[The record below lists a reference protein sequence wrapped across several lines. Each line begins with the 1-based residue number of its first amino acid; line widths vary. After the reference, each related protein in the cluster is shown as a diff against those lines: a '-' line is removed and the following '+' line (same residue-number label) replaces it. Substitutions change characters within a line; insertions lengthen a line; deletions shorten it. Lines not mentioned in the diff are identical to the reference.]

1 MEPGPLTAALKQKA
15 LELGF
20 QLAGACPAVT
30 PPGFDHFRQWL
41 AAGYAGEMRYLAD
54 RADARQHPRFVLDG
68 CRSLLMLAA
77 VYPAADLSPAGAG
90 EGKISRYALGDD
102 YHDLLR
108 ARLHQLAD
116 FHRRLA
122 PGAKVRGVVDT
133 APLLEREFAQLAGLG
148 WIGKNTL
155 LLNRRLGS
163 WFFLAALLTSEVLS
177 YDQPTGTGHCG
188 TCRACLDACPT
199 GALVDAG
206 KLDARR
212 CISYLTIELSG
223 PVPRDLR
230 ESLGDWV
237 FGCDIC
243 QEVCPWNRRASVGP
257 DAGRIANPSYNPA
270 ELAPLFFLDDA
281 AFRAR
286 FRHTPLWRP
295 RRRGLL
301 RSAALILGNRPHE
314 SALAALLHGLGDA
327 EPLVRGACAWALGR
341 CDRPAA
347 RESLRA
353 RLLVE
358 TDDEVRLE
366 IRAALA
372 GSGLPL
378 LTCPATPAGTRT
390 GKRAAN
396 LGKQ

>member
-1 MEPGPLTAALKQKA
+1 
-15 LELGF
+15 
-20 QLAGACPAVT
+20 
-30 PPGFDHFRQWL
+30 
-41 AAGYAGEMRYLAD
+41 MRYLAD
-54 RADARQHPRFVLDG
+54 RADACQHPRFVLDG

-77 VYPAADLSPAGAG
+77 VYPAADLSPAGTG
-90 EGKISRYALGDD
+90 EGKISRYALGND
-102 YHDLLR
+102 YHDLLH

-116 FHRRLA
+116 FHRRLL

-163 WFFLAALLTSEVLS
+163 WFFLAALLTTAELS
-177 YDQPTGTGHCG
+177 YDQPIETGHCG

-199 GALVDAG
+199 GALVDAW

-212 CISYLTIELSG
+212 CISYLTIELGG
-223 PVPRDLR
+223 PVPQDLR
-230 ESLGDWV
+230 ELLGDWV

-243 QEVCPWNRRASVGP
+243 QEVCPWNQRALRSTEELAGDGP
-257 DAGRIANPSYNPA
+257 DFRPTKMGPSLSPIPPASGGNPA
-270 ELAPLFFLDDA
+270 ELTPLFFLDDA

-314 SALAALLHGLGDA
+314 AALAALAHGLGDP

-341 CDRPAA
+341 CDRPAG
-347 RESLRA
+347 RESLCA
-353 RLLVE
+353 RLMVE
-358 TDDEVRLE
+358 TDDEVRQE
-366 IRAALA
+366 IRSALA
-372 GSGLPL
+372 GGGAASGLSSS
-378 LTCPATPAGTRT
+378 AG
-390 GKRAAN
+390 
-396 LGKQ
+396 

>member
-15 LELGF
+15 LEQGF

-30 PPGFDHFRQWL
+30 PSGFDRFRQWL

-54 RADARQHPRFVLDG
+54 RADACQHPRFVLDG

-90 EGKISRYALGDD
+90 EGRISRYALGDD
-102 YHDLLR
+102 YHDLLH
-108 ARLHQLAD
+108 ARLHRIAD
-116 FHRRLA
+116 FHRRLV
-122 PGAKVRGVVDT
+122 PEVKVRGVVDT

-163 WFFLAALLTSEVLS
+163 WFFLAALLTSAELS
-177 YDQPTGTGHCG
+177 YDPPIETGHCG
-188 TCRACLDACPT
+188 ICRACLDACPT
-199 GALVDAG
+199 GALVDAW

-212 CISYLTIELSG
+212 CISYLTIELAG
-223 PVPRDLR
+223 PVPENLR
-230 ESLGDWV
+230 EPLSDWV
-237 FGCDIC
+237 FGCDVC
-243 QEVCPWNRRASVGP
+243 QEVCPWNRRALPADEAAFPPAP
-257 DAGRIANPSYNPA
+257 DRNPA

-281 AFRAR
+281 AFRER

-314 SALAALLHGLGDA
+314 ASLAALVQGLGDP

-347 RESLRA
+347 RASLRA

-366 IRAALA
+366 IRSALA
-372 GSGLPL
+372 GCGGAASGLSGS
-378 LTCPATPAGTRT
+378 TD
-390 GKRAAN
+390 
-396 LGKQ
+396 

>member
-15 LELGF
+15 LDLGF
-20 QLAGACPAVT
+20 QLTGTCPAVT
-30 PPGFDHFRQWL
+30 PVGYDRFRQWL
-41 AAGYAGEMRYLAD
+41 AAGYAGEMRYLTD
-54 RADARQHPRFVLDG
+54 RADARRHPRFVLDG

-77 VYPAADLSPAGAG
+77 VYPAAGLSRAGSG
-90 EGKISRYALGDD
+90 EGKVSRYALGDD

-108 ARLHQLAD
+108 ARLHQLAGY
-116 FHRRLA
+116 HRQLV
-122 PGAKVRGVVDT
+122 PGAGVRGVVDT

-155 LLNRRLGS
+155 LLNRRLGR
-163 WFFLAALLTSEVLS
+163 WFFLAALLTSEALS
-177 YDQPTGTGHCG
+177 YDPPVETGHCG

-199 GALVDAG
+199 GALVDAW

-212 CISYLTIELSG
+212 CISYLTIELAG
-223 PVPRDLR
+223 PIPPDLR
-230 ESLGDWV
+230 LPLGDWV

-243 QEVCPWNRRASVGP
+243 QEVCPWNHRAVAGGEADFPPAP
-257 DAGRIANPSYNPA
+257 DRNPA

-281 AFRAR
+281 AFRSR

-314 SALAALLHGLGDA
+314 VSLAALAHGLGDA

-341 CDRPAA
+341 CSRPAG
-347 RESLRA
+347 REALH
-353 RLLVE
+353 LQLMVE

-366 IRAALA
+366 ICAALA
-372 GSGLPL
+372 GGGDAAAGMSGSD
-378 LTCPATPAGTRT
+378 G
-390 GKRAAN
+390 
-396 LGKQ
+396 